1 VLSSS
6 TSGVLFVHSSPR
18 ALAPHIEWSIGSAL
32 GTPVNLDWTDQPVLP
47 GTLRAEFTW
56 HGQGGTAAMLAS
68 ALRGWEHL
76 RFEVTEDPSPG
87 VDGMRY
93 LHTPDLG
100 VFAAVTDAVGNIVI
114 PEDRIRYAVDVA
126 AGDAE
131 EMARELRLAL
141 GQAWDDE
148 LEPFRHAGDDERV
161 FWLHLVG

>member
-1 VLSSS
+1 
-6 TSGVLFVHSSPR
+6 
-18 ALAPHIEWSIGSAL
+18 
-32 GTPVNLDWTDQPVLP
+32 
-47 GTLRAEFTW
+47 
-56 HGQGGTAAMLAS
+56 MLAS

-87 VDGMRY
+87 VDGMRFM
-93 LHTPDLG
+93 HTPDLG

-131 EMARELRLAL
+131 EMLRELRLAL

-161 FWLHLVG
+161 VWLHRVG